1 MTSEESWQEMDE
13 DEEEKEEEGGER
25 KAGEDPWES
34 LKQEHDECT
43 ARSF

>member
-1 MTSEESWQEMDE
+1 MTARNLGMRQTWT
-13 DEEEKEEEGGER
+13 KRGEGRRER
-25 KAGEDPWES
+25 GRGEDPWES

>member
-1 MTSEESWQEMDE
+1 MDE
-13 DEEEKEEEGGER
+13 DEEEEEEGGRRER